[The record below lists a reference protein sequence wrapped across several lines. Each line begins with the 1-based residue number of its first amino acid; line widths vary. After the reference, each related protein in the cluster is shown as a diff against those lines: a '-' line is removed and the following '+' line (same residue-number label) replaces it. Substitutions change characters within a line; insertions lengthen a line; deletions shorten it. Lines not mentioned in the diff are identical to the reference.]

1 MSEVRR
7 YVDERFEG
15 LQAGE
20 LPLEGAEF
28 ESCTFA
34 ACDLTEASLKDAKL
48 YDCRFERTELALV
61 NFQGA
66 ALRGVA
72 FESCRLTGVDF
83 GRLGR
88 DPLGI
93 EATFALCDLSFC
105 LFRKLDLT
113 GFGFDESLL
122 RNAEFVQC
130 KLEGVSFAGSDL
142 ERCIFDA
149 CNLEGAD
156 LRGAR
161 NYVMSPFTNRLK
173 GMRVSLPEALGLLGA
188 LEVVVE

>member
-1 MSEVRR
+1 MSEVPR

-15 LQAGE
+15 LQVGDLA
-20 LPLEGAEF
+20 LDGAEF

-48 YDCRFERTELALV
+48 YDCRFERSELALV
-61 NFQGA
+61 SLQGA

-83 GRLGR
+83 SRLGR

-93 EATFALCDLSFC
+93 EASFADCDLSFC

-113 GFGFDESLL
+113 GFRFEGTLL

-130 KLEGVSFAGSDL
+130 KLEGVSLESSDL
-142 ERCIFDA
+142 ERCVFDA

-161 NYVMSPFTNRLK
+161 NYVISPFTNRLK